1 MGGRAIEW
9 EGRLSQR
16 AMVFDRWGFVCCQTL
31 KPLQILIGKA
41 NLVTKLEVDQKPKNT
56 LICKSENNVF
66 EPKR

>member
-1 MGGRAIEW
+1 
-9 EGRLSQR
+9 
-16 AMVFDRWGFVCCQTL
+16 MVFDRWGFVCYQTL